1 MKKQERYALDA
12 DDEFMV
18 FEFISTGPRGEIS
31 KLIQYSQTEKK
42 NIYNLGFGDKDLE
55 TGSFDDQVIS
65 NNGDSQKILATV
77 AETVYTF
84 TEQYPGVRIFATGST
99 RARTRLYR
107 IGITNNLTE
116 ILQDFE
122 LYGLRNG
129 KWEEF
134 SKGVEYQA
142 FLVKRR

>member
-84 TEQYPGVRIFATGST
+84 TEKYPGAGIFATGST

-107 IGITNNLTE
+107 IGITNNLAE
-116 ILQDFE
+116 ILDDFE
-122 LYGLRNG
+122 LYGLKDG
-129 KWEEF
+129 MWEEF
-134 SKGVEYQA
+134 RKSVVYQT